1 MASSSSQASQQ
12 MGNAMRNN
20 NNTKKSKKAKKALP
34 PRALSQRIANRLASK
49 PQNMNTRNNS
59 NKRKSMKA
67 SKKASKKS
75 LTYAQSLRGTRSKN
89 PQVSAAGKAFLSQ
102 LNAYKASGMSN
113 VAAGAAAGA
122 ALASQLPVVAEQE
135 EAYDPVMGS
144 LASAFQGFNVK
155 KNARNHGYQGASSS
169 SAAPAQ
175 PVMVAPSFAPY
186 GSGSSAPVFSFSVG
200 PGQDKPY
207 MGFAQPSLVLPPSQP
222 GWLQPAP
229 FSRA

>member
-12 MGNAMRNN
+12 MANAMRN

-59 NKRKSMKA
+59 HKRKSMKA
-67 SKKASKKS
+67 KAGKKS

-122 ALASQLPVVAEQE
+122 ALASQLPVVTE

-155 KNARNHGYQGASSS
+155 KNARNHAYQGASSS

-175 PVMVAPSFAPY
+175 PVMVAPSFLPY
-186 GSGSSAPVFSFSVG
+186 GSGSSAPVFSFSVA

-207 MGFAQPSLVLPPSQP
+207 MGFAQPSLVAPPSQP

>member
-20 NNTKKSKKAKKALP
+20 NTKKSKKVKKALP

-59 NKRKSMKA
+59 HNRKSMKA

-102 LNAYKASGMSN
+102 LNAYKANGMSN

-122 ALASQLPVVAEQE
+122 ALASQLPVVAEHE

-175 PVMVAPSFAPY
+175 PVMVAPSFLPY
-186 GSGSSAPVFSFSVG
+186 GSGSSAPVFSFSVA

-207 MGFAQPSLVLPPSQP
+207 MGFAQPSLAPPPNQAA
-222 GWLQPAP
+222 WLQPSP